1 MSGKTESASD
11 EDDAA
16 FAAWERSAVR
26 TLRDVLRR
34 EHDEL
39 LKGRPRD
46 EALEKWGAAIEADIL
61 DDLGKLRD
69 AGGKHGGGE
78 SR

>member
-1 MSGKTESASD
+1 MSDKTGSAND
-11 EDDAA
+11 EDDAS
-16 FAAWERSAVR
+16 FAAWERSAVPL
-26 TLRDVLRR
+26 LRDVLRC

-46 EALEKWGAAIEADIL
+46 EALEKWGADIEADIVN
-61 DDLGKLRD
+61 DLGKLRD

>member
-1 MSGKTESASD
+1 
-11 EDDAA
+11 
-16 FAAWERSAVR
+16 
-26 TLRDVLRR
+26 VLRC

-46 EALEKWGAAIEADIL
+46 EALEKWGADIEADIVN
-61 DDLGKLRD
+61 DLGKLRD